1 MLIHISFFIVFGRSF
16 IVINSTI
23 AEVHKYVD
31 QEVKLGAWVANK
43 RSSGKIA
50 FLQLRDG
57 TGFIQAVIVK
67 AEVSEDLF
75 QKAKSLSQ
83 ESSLYVTGIVQKD
96 ERSPLGYELL
106 VKEIDVIHHSVDYP
120 ITPKEHG
127 TEFLMDHRHLWL
139 RSRRQHAVM
148 KIRNEIIRATYEFF
162 NEHGFVKVDPPI
174 LTGSAPEGTSELF
187 ATKYF
192 DQDAYLSQ
200 SGQLYMEAAA
210 MALGKVFSFGPTF
223 RAEKSKTRRHLIE
236 FWMIEPEMAFCEFE
250 ENLKVQEEYVSNVV
264 QSVLKNCSIELK
276 TLGRDT
282 SKLEKIK
289 APFPRI
295 TYDDAIKFLHEK
307 GFDDIKWGDDFGAP
321 HETAIAESYEK
332 PVFITHYPTSIK
344 PFYMQPDPNRDEVVL
359 CADLI
364 APEGYGEIIGGSER
378 VYDFELLK
386 KRLAEHHLDE
396 DAYKW
401 YLELRQYGSVPHS
414 GFGLGLERTVAW
426 ISGVEHVRE
435 TIPFPRLLNRLYP

>member
-1 MLIHISFFIVFGRSF
+1 MKTIMIHEMPNHAGEMVRIGGW
-16 IVINSTI
+16 
-23 AEVHKYVD
+23 
-31 QEVKLGAWVANK
+31 LANK

-57 TGFIQAVIVK
+57 SGFVQGVVVK
-67 AEVSEDLF
+67 EVVGEDIF
-75 QKAKSLSQ
+75 AKAKSITQ
-83 ESSLYVTGIVQKD
+83 ESSLYITAEVTVD
-96 ERSPLGYELL
+96 ERSTFGFELQ
-106 VKEIDVIHHSVDYP
+106 VKDIEVIQEAVDYP

-139 RSRRQHAVM
+139 RSRKQHAVM
-148 KIRNEIIRATYEFF
+148 KIRDEIIRATYEFF
-162 NEHGFVKVDPPI
+162 HMNGFVKVDPPI
-174 LTGSAPEGTSELF
+174 LTGSSPEGTSELF
-187 ATKYF
+187 QTKYF
-192 DQDAYLSQ
+192 DEDAYLSQ

-236 FWMIEPEMAFCEFE
+236 FWMIEPEMAFVEFDE
-250 ENLKVQEEYVSNVV
+250 SLEVQEQYVTHVV
-264 QSVLKNCSIELK
+264 QSVLQNCPIELER
-276 TLGRDT
+276 LGRDL
-282 SKLEKIK
+282 SKLEKIQ

-295 TYDDAIKFLHEK
+295 SYDDAIKFLNDN
-307 GFDDIKWGDDFGAP
+307 GFDDITWGEDFGAP
-321 HETAIAESYEK
+321 HETAIAENYDM
-332 PVFITHYPTSIK
+332 PVFITHYPIGIK
-344 PFYMQPDPNRDEVVL
+344 PFYMQPHPERDDVVL

-378 VYDFELLK
+378 VHDYELMK
-386 KRLAEHHLDE
+386 QRIKEHNLDE
-396 DAYKW
+396 SAYEW
-401 YLELRQYGSVPHS
+401 YLDLSKYGAVPHS

>member
-1 MLIHISFFIVFGRSF
+1 V
-16 IVINSTI
+16 NKTTI

-57 TGFIQAVIVK
+57 TGFIQGVIVK
-67 AEVSEDLF
+67 TDVPEELF
-75 QKAKSLSQ
+75 QTAKSLTQ
-83 ESSLYVTGIVQKD
+83 ETSLYVTGIVQKD

-106 VKEIDVIHHSVDYP
+106 VNGIEVIHRAVDYP

-148 KIRNEIIRATYEFF
+148 KIRNEIIRATYEYF
-162 NEHGFVKVDPPI
+162 NINGFVKVDPPI
-174 LTGSAPEGTSELF
+174 LTGSAPEGTTELF

-192 DQDAYLSQ
+192 DEDAYLSQ

-236 FWMIEPEMAFCEFE
+236 FWMIEPEMAFVEFE
-250 ENLKVQEEYVSNVV
+250 ENLKVQEDYVAYIV
-264 QSVLKNCSIELK
+264 QSVLKHCPIELK
-276 TLGRDT
+276 TLDRDT
-282 SKLEKIK
+282 TKIEKIT

-295 TYDDAIKFLHEK
+295 TYDAAIEFLHEK
-307 GFDDIKWGDDFGAP
+307 GFTDIQWGDDFGAP
-321 HETAIAESYEK
+321 HETAIAENYER
-332 PVFITHYPTSIK
+332 PVFITHFPTSLK
-344 PFYMQPDPNRDEVVL
+344 PFYMQPDPNREDVVL

-378 VYDFELLK
+378 VYDEELLK
-386 KRLAEHHLDE
+386 KRLSEHHLDLS
-396 DAYKW
+396 AYKW

>member
-1 MLIHISFFIVFGRSF
+1 MKI
-16 IVINSTI
+16 TI
-23 AEVHKYVD
+23 KDASKFVD
-31 QEVKLGAWVANK
+31 QEVTIGGWLASK

-50 FLQLRDG
+50 FLQIRDG
-57 TGFIQAVIVK
+57 SGFIQGVVVK
-67 AEVSEDLF
+67 AEVGEEIF
-75 QKAKSLSQ
+75 ARAKSVSQ
-83 ESSLYVTGIVQKD
+83 ESSLYVTGVIQKD
-96 ERSPLGYELL
+96 ERSPFGFELQ
-106 VKEIDVIHHSVDYP
+106 VKDIEIIHESLDYP
-120 ITPKEHG
+120 ITPKAHG
-127 TEFLMDHRHLWL
+127 PEFLMDNRHLWL
-139 RSRRQHAVM
+139 RSKRQHAVM

-162 NEHGFVKVDPPI
+162 NEEGFVKVDPPI

-192 DQDAYLSQ
+192 DEDAYLSQ

-236 FWMIEPEMAFCEFE
+236 FWMIEPEMAFIEFK
-250 ENLKVQEEYVSNVV
+250 ENLEVQEKFVSSII
-264 QSVLKNCSIELK
+264 QSVLKNCELELN

-282 SKLEKIK
+282 SKLEQIQ

-295 TYDDAIKFLHEK
+295 TYDEAIKFLHEQ
-307 GFDDIKWGDDFGAP
+307 GFDDIQWGDDFGAP

-332 PVFITHYPTSIK
+332 PVFITHYPTKIK
-344 PFYMQPDPNRDEVVL
+344 PFYMQPDPDREEVVL

-378 VYDFELLK
+378 IHDQGLLEQ
-386 KRLAEHHLDE
+386 RINEHGLSE

-401 YLELRQYGSVPHS
+401 YMELRKYGSVPHS

>member
-1 MLIHISFFIVFGRSF
+1 MVKTTIS
-16 IVINSTI
+16 
-23 AEVHKYVD
+23 EVYKYVD
-31 QEVKLGAWVANK
+31 QEVKIGAWVANK

-57 TGFIQAVIVK
+57 TGFIQGVIVK
-67 AEVSEDLF
+67 TDVPEEVF
-75 QKAKSLSQ
+75 QAAKSVTQ
-83 ESSLYVTGIVQKD
+83 ESSLYVTGNIQKD

-106 VKEIDVIHHSVDYP
+106 VTGMEVIHAAVDYP

-148 KIRNEIIRATYEFF
+148 KIRNEIIRATYEFY
-162 NEHGFVKVDPPI
+162 NEQGFVKVDPPI

-187 ATKYF
+187 HTKYF
-192 DQDAYLSQ
+192 DEDAYLSQ

-236 FWMIEPEMAFCEFE
+236 FWMIEPEMAFFE
-250 ENLKVQEEYVSNVV
+250 HEDSLKLQEDYVSYIV
-264 QSVLKNCSIELK
+264 QSVLKNCPVELK

-282 SKLEKIK
+282 AKLEQVK

-295 TYDDAIKFLHEK
+295 TYDDAVKFLQEK
-307 GFDDIKWGDDFGAP
+307 GFDDIEWGDDFGAP
-321 HETAIAESYEK
+321 HETAIAESYDK
-332 PVFITHYPTSIK
+332 PVFITHYPTSLK
-344 PFYMQPDPNRDEVVL
+344 PFYMQPHPERDDVVL

-378 VYDFELLK
+378 IHDYELMK
-386 KRLAEHHLDE
+386 QRLEEHQLE
-396 DAYKW
+396 MDAYQW
-401 YLELRQYGSVPHS
+401 YLELRKYGSVPHS

>member
-1 MLIHISFFIVFGRSF
+1 MKTT
-16 IVINSTI
+16 INQVYKHVGEEVTI
-23 AEVHKYVD
+23 
-31 QEVKLGAWVANK
+31 GAWVANK

-57 TGFIQAVIVK
+57 TGFIQGVVVK
-67 AEVSEDLF
+67 AEVEESIF
-75 QKAKSLSQ
+75 QTAKSVTQ
-83 ESSLYVTGIVQKD
+83 ETSLYIKGIVKED
-96 ERSPLGYELL
+96 ERSPLGYELA
-106 VKEIDVIHHSVDYP
+106 VTGIEVIHEATDYP

-139 RSRRQHAVM
+139 RSKRQHAIM

-162 NEHGFVKVDPPI
+162 NNEGFVKVDPPI
-174 LTGSAPEGTSELF
+174 LTGSAPEGTTELF

-192 DQDAYLSQ
+192 DEDAYLSQ

-223 RAEKSKTRRHLIE
+223 RAEKSKTKRHLIE
-236 FWMIEPEMAFCEFE
+236 FWMIEPEMAFVEFE
-250 ENLKVQEEYVSNVV
+250 ENLQVQENYVSFIV
-264 QSVLKNCSIELK
+264 QSVLKNCKIELNI
-276 TLGRDT
+276 LGRDT
-282 SKLEKIK
+282 SKLEQIK

-295 TYDDAIKFLHEK
+295 TYDEAIDFLKEK
-307 GFDDIKWGDDFGAP
+307 GFDDIEWGDDFGAP
-321 HETAIAESYEK
+321 HETAIAEHYDK
-332 PVFITHYPTSIK
+332 PVFITRYPTSLK
-344 PFYMQPDPNRDEVVL
+344 PFYMQPAADREDVVL

-378 VYDFELLK
+378 IHDMELLEA
-386 KRLAEHHLDE
+386 RLKEHGLDS

-401 YLELRQYGSVPHS
+401 YAELRKYGSVPHS

-426 ISGVEHVRE
+426 ISGAPHVRE

>member
-1 MLIHISFFIVFGRSF
+1 MKI
-16 IVINSTI
+16 TI
-23 AEVHKYVD
+23 KDASKFVD
-31 QEVKLGAWVANK
+31 QEVTIGGWLASK

-50 FLQLRDG
+50 FLQIRDG
-57 TGFIQAVIVK
+57 SGFIQGVVVK
-67 AEVSEDLF
+67 AEVGEEIF
-75 QKAKSLSQ
+75 ARAKSVSQ
-83 ESSLYVTGIVQKD
+83 ESSLYVTGVIQKD
-96 ERSPLGYELL
+96 ERSPFGFELQ
-106 VKEIDVIHHSVDYP
+106 VKDIEIIHESLDYP
-120 ITPKEHG
+120 ITPKAHG
-127 TEFLMDHRHLWL
+127 PEFLMDNRHLWL
-139 RSRRQHAVM
+139 RSKRQHAVM

-162 NEHGFVKVDPPI
+162 NEEGFVKVDPPI

-192 DQDAYLSQ
+192 DEDAYLSQ

-236 FWMIEPEMAFCEFE
+236 FWMIEPEMAFIEFK
-250 ENLKVQEEYVSNVV
+250 ENLEVQEKFVSSII
-264 QSVLKNCSIELK
+264 QSVLKNCELELN

-282 SKLEKIK
+282 SKLEQIQ

-295 TYDDAIKFLHEK
+295 TYDEAIKFLHEQ
-307 GFDDIKWGDDFGAP
+307 GFNDIQWGDDFGAP
-321 HETAIAESYEK
+321 HETAIAESYDK
-332 PVFITHYPTSIK
+332 PVFITHYPTKIK
-344 PFYMQPDPNRDEVVL
+344 PFYMQPDPDREEVVL

-378 VYDFELLK
+378 IHDQGLLEQ
-386 KRLAEHHLDE
+386 RINEHGLSE

-401 YLELRQYGSVPHS
+401 YMELRKYGSVPHS

>member
-1 MLIHISFFIVFGRSF
+1 MKKI
-16 IVINSTI
+16 TI
-23 AEVHKYVD
+23 AEMAQYNG
-31 QEVKLGAWVANK
+31 QTVKLGAWVSNK

-57 TGFIQAVIVK
+57 SGFVQAVVVK
-67 AEVSEDLF
+67 AEVGDELF
-75 QKAKSLSQ
+75 ATAKSLTQ
-83 ESSLYVTGIVQKD
+83 ETSLYVTGEVKED
-96 ERSPLGYELL
+96 SRSTFGYELA
-106 VKEIDVIHHSVDYP
+106 VTGIEVIHEAKDYP

-127 TEFLMDHRHLWL
+127 TEFLMDNRHLWL
-139 RSRRQHAVM
+139 RSRKQHAIM
-148 KIRNEIIRATYEFF
+148 KIRNEIIRATYEFY
-162 NEHGFVKVDPPI
+162 NDNGFVKVDPPI

-192 DQDAYLSQ
+192 DEDAYLSQ

-236 FWMIEPEMAFCEFE
+236 FWMIEPEMAFTEHAE
-250 ENLKVQEEYVSNVV
+250 SLEVQEQYVAHLV
-264 QSVLKNCSIELK
+264 QSVLKNCKLELER
-276 TLGRDT
+276 LGRDT
-282 SKLEKIK
+282 SKLENIK

-295 TYDDAIKFLHEK
+295 TYDDAIKWLNDK

-321 HETAIAESYEK
+321 HETAIAESYDM
-332 PVFITHYPTSIK
+332 PVFIVNYPIGIK
-344 PFYMQPDPNRDEVVL
+344 PFYMQPHPERDDVVL

-378 VYDFELLK
+378 IHDYDLMK
-386 KRLAEHHLDE
+386 QRIQEHGLDE
-396 DAYKW
+396 SAYAW
-401 YLELRQYGSVPHS
+401 YLDLSKYGAVPHS

-426 ISGVEHVRE
+426 ISGAEHVRE
-435 TIPFPRLLNRLYP
+435 SIPFPRLLNRLYP

>member
-1 MLIHISFFIVFGRSF
+1 VKI
-16 IVINSTI
+16 TI
-23 AEVHKYVD
+23 KDASKFVE
-31 QEVKLGAWVANK
+31 QEVTIGGWLASK

-50 FLQLRDG
+50 FLQIRDG
-57 TGFIQAVIVK
+57 SGFIQGVVVK
-67 AEVSEDLF
+67 ADVGEEIF
-75 QKAKSLSQ
+75 ARAKSVSQ
-83 ESSLYVTGIVQKD
+83 ESSLYVTGVIQKD
-96 ERSPLGYELL
+96 ERSPFGFELQ
-106 VKEIDVIHHSVDYP
+106 VKDIEIIHESLDYP
-120 ITPKEHG
+120 ITPKAHG
-127 TEFLMDHRHLWL
+127 PEFLMDNRHLWL
-139 RSRRQHAVM
+139 RSKRQHAVM

-162 NEHGFVKVDPPI
+162 NEEGFVKVDPPI

-192 DQDAYLSQ
+192 DEDAYLSQ

-236 FWMIEPEMAFCEFE
+236 FWMIEPEMAFIEFK
-250 ENLKVQEEYVSNVV
+250 ENLEVQEQFVSSIV
-264 QSVLKNCSIELK
+264 QSVLKNCQLELN
-276 TLGRDT
+276 TLGRDIA
-282 SKLEKIK
+282 KLEQIQ

-295 TYDDAIKFLHEK
+295 TYDEAIKFLHEQ
-307 GFDDIKWGDDFGAP
+307 GFNDIQWGDDFGAP
-321 HETAIAESYEK
+321 HETAIAESYDK
-332 PVFITHYPTSIK
+332 PVFITHYPTKIK
-344 PFYMQPDPNRDEVVL
+344 PFYMQPDHDREEVVL

-378 VYDFELLK
+378 IHDQELLEQ
-386 KRLAEHHLDE
+386 RINEHGLSE

-401 YLELRQYGSVPHS
+401 YMELRKYGSVPHS

>member
-1 MLIHISFFIVFGRSF
+1 MKI
-16 IVINSTI
+16 TI
-23 AEVHKYVD
+23 KDASKFVD
-31 QEVKLGAWVANK
+31 QEVTIGGWLASK

-50 FLQLRDG
+50 FLQIRDG
-57 TGFIQAVIVK
+57 SGFIQGVVVK
-67 AEVSEDLF
+67 AEVGEEIF
-75 QKAKSLSQ
+75 ARAKSVSQ
-83 ESSLYVTGIVQKD
+83 ESSLYVTGVIQKD
-96 ERSPLGYELL
+96 ERSPFGFELQ
-106 VKEIDVIHHSVDYP
+106 VKDIEIIHESLDYP
-120 ITPKEHG
+120 ITPKAHG
-127 TEFLMDHRHLWL
+127 PEFLMDNRHLWL
-139 RSRRQHAVM
+139 RSKRQHAVM

-162 NEHGFVKVDPPI
+162 NEEGFVKVDPPI

-192 DQDAYLSQ
+192 DEDAYLSQ

-236 FWMIEPEMAFCEFE
+236 FWMIEPEMAFIEFR
-250 ENLKVQEEYVSNVV
+250 ENLEVQEKFVSSII
-264 QSVLKNCSIELK
+264 QSVLKNCQLELN

-282 SKLEKIK
+282 AKLEQIQ

-295 TYDDAIKFLHEK
+295 TYDEAIKFLHEQ
-307 GFDDIKWGDDFGAP
+307 GFDDIQWGDDFGAP
-321 HETAIAESYEK
+321 HETAIAESYDK
-332 PVFITHYPTSIK
+332 PVFITHYPTKIK
-344 PFYMQPDPNRDEVVL
+344 PFYMQPDPDREEVVL

-378 VYDFELLK
+378 IHDQELLEQ
-386 KRLAEHHLDE
+386 RINEHGLSE

-401 YLELRQYGSVPHS
+401 YMELRKYGSVPHS

>member
-1 MLIHISFFIVFGRSF
+1 MKTT
-16 IVINSTI
+16 INQ
-23 AEVHKYVD
+23 VYKHVG
-31 QEVKLGAWVANK
+31 QEVTIGAWVANK

-57 TGFIQAVIVK
+57 TGFIQGVVVK
-67 AEVSEDLF
+67 AEVDETIF
-75 QKAKSLSQ
+75 QTAKSVTQ
-83 ESSLYVTGIVQKD
+83 ETSLYVKGIVKED
-96 ERSPLGYELL
+96 ERSPLGFELAVTSL
-106 VKEIDVIHHSVDYP
+106 EVIHEATDYP

-139 RSRRQHAVM
+139 RSKRQHAIM

-162 NEHGFVKVDPPI
+162 NNEGFVKVDPPI
-174 LTGSAPEGTSELF
+174 LTGSAPEGTTELF

-192 DQDAYLSQ
+192 DEDAYLSQ

-223 RAEKSKTRRHLIE
+223 RAEKSKTKRHLIE
-236 FWMIEPEMAFCEFE
+236 FWMIEPEMAFVEFN
-250 ENLKVQEEYVSNVV
+250 ENLEVQENYVSFVV
-264 QSVLKNCSIELK
+264 QSVLENCKIELN

-282 SKLEKIK
+282 SKLEQIK

-295 TYDDAIKFLHEK
+295 TYDEALAFLKEK
-307 GFDDIKWGDDFGAP
+307 GFDDIEWGDDFGAP
-321 HETAIAESYEK
+321 HETAIAESYDK
-332 PVFITHYPTSIK
+332 PVFITHYPTSLK
-344 PFYMQPDPNRDEVVL
+344 PFYMQPAEDRKDVVL

-378 VYDFELLK
+378 IHDMELLEA
-386 KRLAEHHLDE
+386 RLKEHGLE
-396 DAYKW
+396 SDAYKW
-401 YLELRQYGSVPHS
+401 YAELRKYGSVPHS

-426 ISGVEHVRE
+426 ISGAPHVRE

>member
-1 MLIHISFFIVFGRSF
+1 MKT
-16 IVINSTI
+16 TI
-23 AEVHKYVD
+23 AQVYKYVD
-31 QEVKLGAWVANK
+31 QEVTIGCWLANK
-43 RSSGKIA
+43 RSSGKLA

-57 TGFIQAVIVK
+57 TGFIQGVVVK
-67 AEVSEDLF
+67 AEAGEELF
-75 QKAKSLSQ
+75 QKARSITQ
-83 ESSLYVTGIVQKD
+83 ESSLYVTGKVQKD

-106 VKEIDVIHHSVDYP
+106 VTDVEVIHESTDYP
-120 ITPKEHG
+120 ITPKAHG

-139 RSRRQHAVM
+139 RSKRQHAVM

-162 NEHGFVKVDPPI
+162 NEQGFVKVDPPI
-174 LTGSAPEGTSELF
+174 LTGSSPEGTTELF

-192 DQDAYLSQ
+192 DEDAYLSQ

-236 FWMIEPEMAFCEFE
+236 FWMIEPEMAFVEFE
-250 ENLKVQEEYVSNVV
+250 ENLEVQEQYVSHIV
-264 QSVLKNCSIELK
+264 QSVLKHCETELK
-276 TLGRDT
+276 ALGRDT
-282 SKLEKIK
+282 SKLEQIK

-295 TYDDAIKFLHEK
+295 SYDDAIKFLHEK
-307 GFDDIKWGDDFGAP
+307 GFDDIVWGDDFGAP
-321 HETAIAESYEK
+321 HETAIAEAFDK
-332 PVFITHYPTSIK
+332 PVFITHYPKDLK
-344 PFYMQPDPNRDEVVL
+344 PFYMQPAADRDDVVL

-378 VYDFELLK
+378 IHDYDLLLENIQKHELS
-386 KRLAEHHLDE
+386 E

-401 YLELRQYGSVPHS
+401 YMELRKYGSVPHS

>member
-1 MLIHISFFIVFGRSF
+1 MNVKT
-16 IVINSTI
+16 TI
-23 AEVHKYVD
+23 AKVGQFVEQQVTI
-31 QEVKLGAWVANK
+31 GAWLASK

-57 TGFIQAVIVK
+57 TGFIQGVVVK
-67 AEVSEDLF
+67 ADVEEEIF
-75 QKAKSLSQ
+75 QKAKNLTQ
-83 ESSLYVTGIVQKD
+83 ESSLYVTGVVRAD
-96 ERSPLGYELL
+96 DRAPSGYELTVTKIEVL
-106 VKEIDVIHHSVDYP
+106 HEATDYP

-139 RSRRQHAVM
+139 RSKRQHAVM
-148 KIRNEIIRATYEFF
+148 KIRNEIIRSTYEFF
-162 NEHGFVKVDPPI
+162 NENDFVKIDPPI

-192 DQDAYLSQ
+192 DEDAYLSQ

-210 MALGKVFSFGPTF
+210 MAMGRVFSFGPTF

-236 FWMIEPEMAFCEFE
+236 FWMIEPEMAFVEFH
-250 ENLKVQEEYVSNVV
+250 ENLEIQEQYVAYVV
-264 QSVLKNCSIELK
+264 QSVLKSCQLELK
-276 TLGRDT
+276 TLGRDL
-282 SKLEKIK
+282 SKLEAIK

-295 TYDDAIKFLHEK
+295 TYDEAITFLQEK
-307 GFDDIKWGDDFGAP
+307 GFDDIKWGDDFGSP
-321 HETAIAESYEK
+321 HETAIAEHYEK
-332 PVFITHYPTSIK
+332 PVFITHYPTSLK
-344 PFYMQPDPNRDEVVL
+344 PFYMQPDPNREDVVL

-378 VYDFELLK
+378 IHDYDLLK
-386 KRLAEHHLDE
+386 RNLVAHNLSM
-396 DAYKW
+396 DAYQW
-401 YLELRQYGSVPHS
+401 YLDLRKYGSVPHS

>member
-1 MLIHISFFIVFGRSF
+1 MKC
-16 IVINSTI
+16 TI
-23 AEVHKYVD
+23 AEISQYVG
-31 QEVKLGAWVANK
+31 QEVTIGAWLSNK

-57 TGFIQAVIVK
+57 TGFIQGVVAK
-67 AEVSEDLF
+67 NEVDEEVF
-75 QKAKSLSQ
+75 RKAKSLSQ
-83 ESSLYVTGIVQKD
+83 ETSLYVTGIVRED
-96 ERSPLGYELL
+96 ARSPFGYEIL
-106 VKEIDVIHHSVDYP
+106 VKNIQVIHEAVDYP

-139 RSRRQHAVM
+139 RSRKQHAIM

-162 NEHGFVKVDPPI
+162 NQKGFVKIDPPI
-174 LTGSAPEGTSELF
+174 LTGSAPEGTTELF
-187 ATKYF
+187 HTKYF

-210 MALGKVFSFGPTF
+210 MAFGKVFSFGPTF

-236 FWMIEPEMAFCEFE
+236 FWMIEPEMAFYEHE
-250 ENLKVQEEYVSNVV
+250 DSLKLQEQYVSFIV
-264 QSVLKNCSIELK
+264 QSVLKHCQLELGR
-276 TLGRDT
+276 LERDT
-282 SKLEKIK
+282 SKLEKVQ

-295 TYDDAIKFLHEK
+295 TYDEAIKLLHEK
-307 GFDDIKWGDDFGAP
+307 GFHDIEWGEDFGAP
-321 HETAIAESYEK
+321 HETAIAEHFEK
-332 PVFITHYPTSIK
+332 PVFITHYPTKIK
-344 PFYMQPDPNRDEVVL
+344 PFYMQPDPNRPEVVL

-378 VYDFELLK
+378 IHDYDLLK
-386 KRLAEHHLDE
+386 KKLEEYHLSL
-396 DAYKW
+396 DAYQW
-401 YLELRQYGSVPHS
+401 YLDLRKYGSVPHS